1 MQVMGQEPRPMASI
15 RAYYIG
21 QLGKYVPGKAM
32 VVILRAALVRSDRV
46 KSSVAAVCVFIETI
60 SMMAVGS
67 LLAAVVLT
75 VWTVSDRQHVGMMAA
90 TIGFAVAASL
100 PILPPVFRAIVR
112 RLGMARVPADTIAL
126 LDRLNWRTV
135 LAGYAGLSIGWVLQ
149 SWALAAVLVSIGIED
164 LNPLGQLPLF
174 LVAWTTSVV
183 AGFLS
188 FLPGGLV
195 VREAVQLSVLQYVGL
210 SSAEALLAPLFSR
223 LVSVVSEIVI
233 SGILYLFA
241 RSKVRT
247 QWKSAALNSN
257 GPNT

>member
-1 MQVMGQEPRPMASI
+1 
-15 RAYYIG
+15 
-21 QLGKYVPGKAM
+21 
-32 VVILRAALVRSDRV
+32 
-46 KSSVAAVCVFIETI
+46 
-60 SMMAVGS
+60 
-67 LLAAVVLT
+67 
-75 VWTVSDRQHVGMMAA
+75 
-90 TIGFAVAASL
+90 
-100 PILPPVFRAIVR
+100 
-112 RLGMARVPADTIAL
+112 
-126 LDRLNWRTV
+126 
-135 LAGYAGLSIGWVLQ
+135 
-149 SWALAAVLVSIGIED
+149 
-164 LNPLGQLPLF
+164 LPLF